1 MLESLSSF
9 GKCEVSPTY
18 PVFESDSSFYGCGVS
33 PTCPRTDLCLVF
45 HWVWSLAYTR
55 RAETCHVVLVGGEV
69 LLPVQ
74 CWNLSDRSSGEES
87 VGEESLT
94 RPALEYVFLFF
105 IWGVCLT
112 RAVLESV

>member
-45 HWVWSLAYTR
+45 CRVWSLSYTR
-55 RAETCHVVLVGGEV
+55 RAGTFLIVLVGGE
-69 LLPVQ
+69 LPLSDQ

-87 VGEESLT
+87 ASEE
-94 RPALEYVFLFF
+94 FL
-105 IWGVCLT
+105 LHNQ
-112 RAVLESV
+112 R